1 MPSAAPVQ
9 TYSGEVV
16 QPIRL
21 AFDVADRTALVKVF
35 DQLACVGE
43 NAARPSAWFWFY
55 EDEAAGIGLQLPP
68 AKIAKELRPVI
79 IAKLTLETPTRL
91 VIAVRSPERAI
102 AALRFFGK
110 RFGEAAS
117 LRRVRMLNRW
127 VTGADLHG
135 GPEQHDAID
144 GLLDRDVR
152 IVDADAI
159 GDEIEAAANR
169 GATQAERMQAF
180 VQDDVAR
187 RARERYYD
195 VEDLPV
201 HLEDEGPD
209 FKGLEQNFKFRA
221 MRAFQHSRGFAVTLA
236 DVIKDAPGCSL
247 SL

>member
-1 MPSAAPVQ
+1 
-9 TYSGEVV
+9 
-16 QPIRL
+16 
-21 AFDVADRTALVKVF
+21 
-35 DQLACVGE
+35 
-43 NAARPSAWFWFY
+43 
-55 EDEAAGIGLQLPP
+55 
-68 AKIAKELRPVI
+68 LRPVI

-127 VTGADLHG
+127 VTGADLHE

-159 GDEIEAAANR
+159 GDEIEAAANS

-187 RARERYYD
+187 RARERHYD

-221 MRAFQHSRGFAVTLA
+221 MRAFQHSRGFAVTPA